1 MRYVSLTPFLLG
13 GGKGGREGGGGGLK
27 NVYPGGSHLRS
38 NPVSCYIPFLTT
50 KVPLSYTFY

>member
-1 MRYVSLTPFLLG
+1 MSLTPFLLG
-13 GGKGGREGGGGGLK
+13 GGEGGREGGREGGGLR

-38 NPVSCYIPFLTT
+38 NPVPCYIPFLTT